1 MEGES
6 FRIIR
11 ETQTSP
17 SFHTIPKVCA
27 SPSIQRGD
35 KLYEKDNENHVGT
48 LGTIMAS
55 RRPGKEDLTYV
66 AFTAGHII
74 PDGQDVL

>member
-11 ETQTSP
+11 ETQT
-17 SFHTIPKVCA
+17 